1 VSQRT
6 EGRFT
11 GLAVLLAILLH
22 DAIKVSPMVWMSPP
36 LTDAGLYTVLSRWGD
51 PSQDTSSGTHC
62 SGCGEGMSKQITEV
76 VVIGAGVAGLA
87 CAQELCKA
95 GLRVTV
101 LEARSRV
108 GGRVWT
114 VHPSLANAPVELGAE
129 FIHGLPREVWQI
141 VERAGLQTHEL
152 TGNRWRLEQARLA
165 PVSGS
170 WDVIDR
176 IFQRIDKSAP
186 DQSFQEFLENACG
199 NLPQQLRIEAAAY
212 VESFHACN
220 TSRISA
226 HALAR
231 WHRSDREI
239 QGHRGFRFP
248 KGCEGLVRALVAASK
263 PDLLTVRLNT
273 VVTEIAWNPGTVEVT
288 AQSPEQQHAS
298 IRAEAAIITLPL
310 GVLQAPPGTS
320 GTVCFRPELTEKAG
334 ALKQLEMGAAIRLVL
349 CFRYCFWT
357 DPKLVRTPMPDM
369 SFLSCPEEL
378 FPTWWVSAGTAMLTG
393 WSGGVRAE
401 QLSGRG
407 SAAIKERGLE
417 VLHHVFGVPMET
429 LRHWLQESFVHDWQ
443 SDPYCRGAYS
453 YALVDGN
460 EAARRLAA
468 PVGNTLFFAG
478 EATDCSGHNG
488 TLHGAI
494 ASGQRAAT
502 ELLACAGS
510 GRRMKREAI

>member
-1 VSQRT
+1 
-6 EGRFT
+6 
-11 GLAVLLAILLH
+11 
-22 DAIKVSPMVWMSPP
+22 
-36 LTDAGLYTVLSRWGD
+36 
-51 PSQDTSSGTHC
+51 
-62 SGCGEGMSKQITEV
+62 MSKRITEV

-87 CAQELCKA
+87 CAQALCEA
-95 GLRVTV
+95 GLRVTI

-108 GGRVWT
+108 GGRIWT
-114 VHPSLANAPVELGAE
+114 VHPSLTNAPVELGAE

-141 VERAGLQTHEL
+141 VERAGLETHEL

-170 WDVIDR
+170 WDLIDS
-176 IFQRIDKSAP
+176 IFRRIDESAP
-186 DQSFQEFLENACG
+186 DQSFQDFLEHACDD
-199 NLPQQLRIEAAAY
+199 LPQHTRIEAAAY
-212 VESFHACN
+212 VESFHACYA
-220 TSRISA
+220 SRISA

-248 KGCEGLVRALVAASK
+248 KGYEGLVGALVAASK

-288 AQSPEQQHAS
+288 AQSADRQQHAS
-298 IRAEAAIITLPL
+298 IRADAAVITLPL
-310 GVLQAPPGTS
+310 GVLQAPPGT
-320 GTVCFRPELTEKAG
+320 GGAVCFRPELTEKAG

-349 CFRYCFWT
+349 CFRHCFWT
-357 DPKLVRTPMPDM
+357 DPKLVQSPMLDM
-369 SFLSCPEEL
+369 SFLSSPEEL
-378 FPTWWVSAGTAMLTG
+378 FTTWWSSVSAGTAMLTG

-407 SAAIKERGLE
+407 SAAIMECGLE
-417 VLHHVFGVPMET
+417 VLHHVFGVPLET
-429 LRHWLQESFVHDWQ
+429 LRDLVQESCVHDWQ

-453 YALVDGN
+453 YALADSR

-468 PVGNTLFFAG
+468 AVGNTLFFAG

-488 TLHGAI
+488 TVHGAI

-502 ELLACAGS
+502 ELLSCG
-510 GRRMKREAI
+510 GLGP